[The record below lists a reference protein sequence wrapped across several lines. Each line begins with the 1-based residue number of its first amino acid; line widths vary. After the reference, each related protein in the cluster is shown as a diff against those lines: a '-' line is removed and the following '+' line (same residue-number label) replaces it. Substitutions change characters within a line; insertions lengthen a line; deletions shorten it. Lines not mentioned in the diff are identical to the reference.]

1 MSKYVQLRPN
11 QRDLTI
17 LWSYGNLRISTTAQR
32 GIITVSDE
40 KLMETDDVAHYLNVH
55 RKTVINL
62 VERGELRGYRVGR
75 NWRFR
80 KSDVD
85 EYLERQREPK
95 PDYRRDN
102 G

>member
-1 MSKYVQLRPN
+1 M
-11 QRDLTI
+11 
-17 LWSYGNLRISTTAQR
+17 TTG
-32 GIITVSDE
+32 GIGHTVEDSPRLLDVPDE
-40 KLMETDDVAHYLNVH
+40 MITDDVAHYLNVH

-80 KSDVD
+80 KSDV
-85 EYLERQREPK
+85 EAYLERQQAPK
-95 PDYRRDN
+95 PDDRRHGD

>member
-1 MSKYVQLRPN
+1 MTVPDEQL
-11 QRDLTI
+11 LE
-17 LWSYGNLRISTTAQR
+17 TA
-32 GIITVSDE
+32 
-40 KLMETDDVAHYLNVH
+40 DVARHLNVH

-85 EYLERQREPK
+85 EYLERQQEPK
-95 PDYRRDN
+95 SGNRHDS

>member
-1 MSKYVQLRPN
+1 MDTN
-11 QRDLTI
+11 DHT
-17 LWSYGNLRISTTAQR
+17 R
-32 GIITVSDE
+32 GAIIVPDE
-40 KLMETDDVAHYLNVH
+40 KLMETDDVARYLNVH

-85 EYLERQREPK
+85 QYLERQQEPK
-95 PDYRRDN
+95 PGDRHDD

>member
-1 MSKYVQLRPN
+1 VP
-11 QRDLTI
+11 
-17 LWSYGNLRISTTAQR
+17 
-32 GIITVSDE
+32 DE
-40 KLMETDDVAHYLNVH
+40 TLLETDDVARYLNVH

-62 VERGELRGYRVGR
+62 VVRGELKGYRVGR

-95 PDYRRDN
+95 PDDGRDD

>member
-1 MSKYVQLRPN
+1 M
-11 QRDLTI
+11 
-17 LWSYGNLRISTTAQR
+17 
-32 GIITVSDE
+32 SDE
-40 KLMETDDVAHYLNVH
+40 KLMETDDVARYLSVH

-62 VERGELRGYRVGR
+62 VERGELKGYRVGR

-85 EYLERQREPK
+85 AYLERQQEPK
-95 PDYRRDN
+95 PDGEHGN

>member
-1 MSKYVQLRPN
+1 MDNKG
-11 QRDLTI
+11 LTKGDYNI
-17 LWSYGNLRISTTAQR
+17 
-32 GIITVSDE
+32 VSDE
-40 KLMETDDVAHYLNVH
+40 QLMETDDVARYLNVH

-85 EYLERQREPK
+85 AYLEQQREPK
-95 PDYRRDN
+95 PDDKHYDD
-102 G
+102 

>member
-1 MSKYVQLRPN
+1 VP
-11 QRDLTI
+11 
-17 LWSYGNLRISTTAQR
+17 
-32 GIITVSDE
+32 DE
-40 KLMETDDVAHYLNVH
+40 KLMETDDVARYLNVH

-85 EYLERQREPK
+85 EYLERQQEPK
-95 PDYRRDN
+95 PDDRRRDD

>member
-1 MSKYVQLRPN
+1 MVTL
-11 QRDLTI
+11 
-17 LWSYGNLRISTTAQR
+17 TAQR
-32 GIITVSDE
+32 GTITVPDE
-40 KLMETDDVAHYLNVH
+40 TLLETDDVARYLNVH

-62 VERGELRGYRVGR
+62 VVRGELKGYRVGR

-80 KSDVD
+80 KSDVE

-95 PDYRRDN
+95 PDDGRDD

>member
-1 MSKYVQLRPN
+1 MSNEQ
-11 QRDLTI
+11 
-17 LWSYGNLRISTTAQR
+17 
-32 GIITVSDE
+32 
-40 KLMETDDVAHYLNVH
+40 LMETDDVARYLNVH

-80 KSDVD
+80 RDDV
-85 EYLERQREPK
+85 EAYLERQQAPK
-95 PDYRRDN
+95 SDERRDD

>member
-1 MSKYVQLRPN
+1 MP
-11 QRDLTI
+11 
-17 LWSYGNLRISTTAQR
+17 
-32 GIITVSDE
+32 DE
-40 KLMETDDVAHYLNVH
+40 TLMETDDVARYLNVH

-80 KSDVD
+80 KSDV
-85 EYLERQREPK
+85 EAYLERQRQPRLDEGHG
-95 PDYRRDN
+95 D